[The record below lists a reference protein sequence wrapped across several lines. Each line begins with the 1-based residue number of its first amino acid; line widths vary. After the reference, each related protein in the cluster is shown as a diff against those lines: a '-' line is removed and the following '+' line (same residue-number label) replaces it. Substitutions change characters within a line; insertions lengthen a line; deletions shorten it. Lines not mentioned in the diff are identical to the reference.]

1 MSIPSIAEVTMQALK
16 QLSIDKSIY
25 PKRLMV
31 ECAARRGPVPIRD
44 TARLAEYLIDPYV
57 WMMRMEI

>member
-1 MSIPSIAEVTMQALK
+1 MSIPSITEVTMQALK

-31 ECAARRGPVPIRD
+31 ECAARRGPGPIRD
-44 TARLAEYLIDPYV
+44 TARLAADLIDPYV
-57 WMMRMEI
+57 WMTLREI